1 MQLVMHFLKARTAF
15 PRQCDNSSVWL
26 KSLCLQR
33 GMPYKRRWHDMTGFL
48 ASIWNNSLEKARG
61 KAASPCCSNCHP
73 PLGLSISDS
82 LACACLLEHVLF
94 HSVSKHIQEDL
105 QLRFHCESMTR
116 HGASTDQVLRN
127 HWLRRVPHP
136 FWHPQGCLPYRA
148 IIYLTV
154 LNLCPSY

>member
-1 MQLVMHFLKARTAF
+1 MQLVMHCLKARTTF

-26 KSLCLQR
+26 KSLCLQH

-61 KAASPCCSNCHP
+61 KAASPCCSNWHP

-94 HSVSKHIQEDL
+94 HSVSNTFKKTCSWDFTVRAWLGMVLALIRCSGTTDSGGCPIL
-105 QLRFHCESMTR
+105 SGILK
-116 HGASTDQVLRN
+116 GA
-127 HWLRRVPHP
+127 
-136 FWHPQGCLPYRA
+136 FLPE
-148 IIYLTV
+148 L
-154 LNLCPSY
+154 